1 MTVVLDASAGV
12 EITLSRKDAGKL
24 TKVLEKA
31 TKVLSTDLYKAETA
45 NTLWKYCKAG
55 LIDTNE
61 MNRLHKFC
69 LELVDDYRDISENI
83 EESLHEGVRLNHP
96 VYDLLYLTLARRNS
110 ATLLTQDKRL
120 SNLAKKIGLK
130 AVS

>member
-1 MTVVLDASAGV
+1 
-12 EITLSRKDAGKL
+12 
-24 TKVLEKA
+24 
-31 TKVLSTDLYKAETA
+31 
-45 NTLWKYCKAG
+45 
-55 LIDTNE
+55 